1 MNSNENRSEVI
12 ESTRNLKNL
21 SVTVRSGSLRKQR
34 LSNNVSLTRTLD
46 GGEFSAILT
55 IREARALRDFLNET
69 LD

>member
-1 MNSNENRSEVI
+1 MSELNRSDVT

-21 SVTVRSGSLRKQR
+21 KVTVRSGSLRKQR

-46 GGEFSAILT
+46 GGEFSTQLT
-55 IREARALRDFLNET
+55 IREARALRDFLNEN

>member
-46 GGEFSAILT
+46 GGEFSTRLT